1 MSKYKSQLH
10 PAAQFT
16 TISTGGWVW
25 IQFKGSEII
34 IFHFWKDVG
43 LILKDVNKKS
53 ECWACWHPLLN
64 MSWKILKTFEVWR
77 EGHLCKLQALIGF
90 PLVSIIVTQIQ
101 SSEFRT
107 FSVTPGT
114 EMSRQGGREEEKSHD
129 SYSGLGAGYGLRGQI
144 KIRSQSSPEIS
155 RFPHTS
161 SEHIYIFVEI
171 FFLQFCSN
179 IFRLSPILLMN
190 RLQRLVFRI
199 TEQKWGVTRDQEM
212 RALAH

>member
-1 MSKYKSQLH
+1 M
-10 PAAQFT
+10 
-16 TISTGGWVW
+16 
-25 IQFKGSEII
+25 
-34 IFHFWKDVG
+34 
-43 LILKDVNKKS
+43 NKKS

-114 EMSRQGGREEEKSHD
+114 EMSRQGGEEERSHD

-161 SEHIYIFVEI
+161 IFIFSLKYSFSFAQI
-171 FFLQFCSN
+171 FFGWAQFYWWIDYSV
-179 IFRLSPILLMN
+179 LSSGSLSRNGGSP
-190 RLQRLVFRI
+190 
-199 TEQKWGVTRDQEM
+199 VTRRSEPWHIS
-212 RALAH
+212 RNR